1 MKKEIT
7 VVIVTFQ
14 TRKEILLKCLS
25 SIQKGVKILIIEN
38 SKKFTNRDFFENK
51 FQNLKIICSGSNLG
65 Y

>member
-38 SKKFTNRDFFENK
+38 SKKLQIEIF
-51 FQNLKIICSGSNLG
+51 LKINFKI
-65 Y
+65 